1 MIFIKRGI
9 VFMICFG
16 LAFIVYNQLDSAKSL
31 NRLTSRL
38 MFIVSQSEPKTG
50 LELQQYKLN
59 LRKLFNEHFDMQ
71 RDFYRYKCNNR
82 VRIGHNERARVHNLD
97 DLYRI
102 DGAWFVCMDDGFR
115 LELNSCNILS
125 FGINTDYQ
133 FDQEANQK
141 YGCTVHSF
149 DPFVEDRMFARKRI
163 EQFGSQAQPRTV
175 QVNEKWKFHRMGITA
190 KANEKNS
197 SFPAM
202 LSLPSILEY
211 VGLKDQIIDV
221 FKMDIEGGEEKVFKD
236 WDAEYMC
243 KYVKQFVIETH
254 PGSQLIPELMRKK
267 MDTCF
272 SLFHRDHRFFD
283 LSMKSNPLGFMTEW
297 QYPKSAPYK
306 LDIGK
311 FKSELD
317 LAEHLYTMGELYFV
331 NENFLEIR
339 IK

>member
-1 MIFIKRGI
+1 
-9 VFMICFG
+9 
-16 LAFIVYNQLDSAKSL
+16 
-31 NRLTSRL
+31 
-38 MFIVSQSEPKTG
+38 MFKVSQSEPKTG
-50 LELQQYKLN
+50 PELQAYKLN
-59 LRKLFNEHFDMQ
+59 LRKLFNEHFDIQ
-71 RDFYRYKCNNR
+71 RDFFRYKCNNR
-82 VRIGHNERARVHNLD
+82 VRVGHNERARVHNQD

-115 LELNSCNILS
+115 LALNSCNILS

-133 FDQEANQK
+133 FDLEANQK

-163 EQFGSQAQPRTV
+163 EQFGSQAQPRTI
-175 QVNEKWKFHRMGITA
+175 QVDEKWKFHRIGITD

-221 FKMDIEGGEEKVFKD
+221 FKMDIEGGEEKVLKD

-243 KYVKQFVIETH
+243 KYVKQLAIETH
-254 PGSQLIPELMRKK
+254 PRSQVACALLRKTIG
-267 MDTCF
+267 TCF
-272 SLFHRDHRFFD
+272 SLFHRDHRFF
-283 LSMKSNPLGFMTEW
+283 SYPEIYGPLGILSEW
-297 QYPKSAPYK
+297 HYPKSAPYK

-311 FKSELD
+311 YKSELD
-317 LAEHLYTMGELYFV
+317 LAEHLFTMGELYFV
-331 NENFLEIR
+331 NENFL
-339 IK
+339 KLDQSSL